1 MQVQGR
7 EQRLS
12 NGQPI
17 TNPTRDPSHGQVPIP
32 NIFNDTLLLLQTEPC
47 CPLRCSTQQLTQ
59 IQTSTAKKW
68 IELGNSYRRIG
79 GRIASPKGDKN
90 YIGRPT
96 EFTKLD
102 PWGSPSL
109 NNQPKNI
116 HKSDLGPSGSYVADV
131 HSLTF
136 VWVLNN
142 WNEWGLSQRLLPV
155 VGCVLLAGLPF
166 LASGGEEMLSLKR
179 LDVPGWVWGGL

>member
-1 MQVQGR
+1 MQ
-7 EQRLS
+7 S
-12 NGQPI
+12 
-17 TNPTRDPSHGQVPIP
+17 QVPRDWIGADAVFHSP
-32 NIFNDTLLLLQTEPC
+32 EVLGSRGESCVGPC
-47 CPLRCSTQQLTQ
+47 GCRETPLARHPG
-59 IQTSTAKKW
+59 ARVERKG
-68 IELGNSYRRIG
+68 ELGNSYRRIG

-90 YIGRPT
+90 YTGRPT

-116 HKSDLGPSGSYVADV
+116 HKPDLGPPGSYVADV
-131 HSLTF
+131 RSLSF